1 MYQLVFNFSSR
12 IHWNPLWNTFLVHR
26 SRTNLFIF
34 SFIICLVEALY
45 LNYSSVAKFLL
56 LFDKSVDDFQFT
68 SQMYCRLTIISV

>member
-1 MYQLVFNFSSR
+1 MSL
-12 IHWNPLWNTFLVHR
+12 FLIFR
-26 SRTNLFIF
+26 QEFIRTPYGILFWFIGLELTF
-34 SFIICLVEALY
+34 SFSIFICLVEALY